1 MKIVL
6 GKILVAGSKLTDVA
20 KECRRGIGKVGR
32 HLSRPVSGV
41 FLTGLSRG
49 GRERKEVALIAF
61 HADVF
66 VDGGDHAA
74 KEVG

>member
-6 GKILVAGSKLTDVA
+6 GKILVAGSELADMA
-20 KECRRGIGKVGR
+20 EQCRRGIGEVGR

-41 FLTGLSRG
+41 FLTGLSRW

-61 HADVF
+61 HVDVF

-74 KEVG
+74 E